1 MSESS
6 ILKNYFYQLYQ
17 TLLSRHVK
25 AATLKPTLEEEVCV
39 KSFCVLAHAAVEEFI
54 EKLCEDTLHKA
65 YHKYKSKSIIT
76 ALPQNLSDLNKINL
90 GILQLI
96 ETLILASNFSTYSS
110 QHSDTLK
117 GHKSKLERVTE
128 IYKSGSTPTI
138 NDLTELTKKTDSYTK
153 EILKETKKFFNGH
166 IESNNGASLKYLL
179 RLLIPVGIDI
189 PNSIE
194 LNSLQK
200 LAEYRGS
207 YAHGMSVSQIISA
220 SDLVLYAIDVVKLC
234 KSIEKSIDDFDKL

>member
-1 MSESS
+1 MSEAS

-17 TLLSRHVK
+17 TLLASHVK
-25 AATLKPTLEEEVCV
+25 AASLKPTVEEEVCV

-54 EKLCEDTLHKA
+54 ERLCQDTLRKA
-65 YHKYKSKSIIT
+65 YLKYKSKSIIT
-76 ALPQNLSDLNKINL
+76 SLPRNSSDLNNINL

-110 QHSDTLK
+110 HSDTLK

-138 NDLTELTKKTDSYTK
+138 NDLAELTKKTDSYTK
-153 EILKETKKFFNGH
+153 EILKETIRFFDGH

-189 PNSIE
+189 PNSIK

-207 YAHGMSVSQIISA
+207 YAHGMGVSQIISA
-220 SDLVLYAIDVVKLC
+220 PDLVPYAIDIVKLC
-234 KSIEKSIDDFDKL
+234 KSIEKSVDNFDKL